1 MQRDVCVAARG
12 PSTAVPLLLLR
23 RRLLL
28 WRSAPLWA
36 LARALWHTDC
46 AAAARRGSAACAAWQ
61 PARLGSL
68 RGSAA
73 RRSAA
78 RPRLGR
84 LGRCQC
90 PRPLGVRTQNSMN
103 SSRSLKDLG
112 RLEAWRQPAAQ
123 GHVRSHA

>member
-68 RGSAA
+68 SPGMERGGS
-73 RRSAA
+73 RRQAK
-78 RPRLGR
+78 RGR
-84 LGRCQC
+84 TAIAGQHRRRRHNKERGGLTDVQKR
-90 PRPLGVRTQNSMN
+90 
-103 SSRSLKDLG
+103 
-112 RLEAWRQPAAQ
+112 
-123 GHVRSHA
+123 